1 MNIQNNLSYYI
12 DATNEFIG
20 GGGGGT
26 ASNIIINGGA
36 GGVLNDYLYTSNS
49 GGNIYQLYLNTPH
62 TDGEIRFKTLY
73 SYPND
78 NTLDHGV
85 KIDKFGKLQVYHNFD
100 IINPLAGFGWFNVE
114 SDLAGLKQSSLIG
127 SAEMLVVQGQIAGL
141 NTVVGTHTAQINS
154 LELYETVHQDILRGY
169 DFDEYE
175 AAFERSK
182 GGDLNVNIERARA
195 AFKSARNEEILNN
208 LLFGAGFSVAV
219 GGTVAGIYN
228 MIEMNRLSN
237 VYYHTSNGDIT
248 EASRNDV
255 VSNYGYFERRSIQN
269 YVDNNSNLLLTQGFI
284 NSNITDTQF
293 IPSLKSNKILMGNIT
308 TPNSAY
314 QLEMTG
320 DINTNMLYINSVSLS
335 SLLNQKQDNMSATQP
350 IYITTSTIG
359 LNYDSS
365 LTKVGNNLS
374 VVKTATTPLA
384 WTGNNIA
391 LSYDSTLTKVGNNL
405 SVAAATAS
413 KWTTSGNNIYNN
425 NIGNVGINDT
435 DPQTRLSVQ
444 GDSYI
449 SGITTLGLARL
460 NPINSYTGATLTL
473 ATGTSEYYLQYTAN
487 GTLVLTEPIACD
499 IFMVGAGGNGGTGA
513 SSGGGGAGEVIY
525 YQNFPLRNGT
535 LTINVGTS
543 STTPANRISSITHS
557 SGTQISAKGGGN
569 GGTPYPIYTTSGG
582 TSSLTNIPNTN
593 DANLVFTSGTST
605 LTLNV
610 DVRADILVVGGGGG
624 GGKFG
629 GGGGGGQVLYT
640 YNVALSAGNYSIVVG
655 NGGAGSSTSTANGT
669 NGSDSSIT
677 IGGITYTA
685 KGGGG
690 GGSRND
696 GGGYYGRAGN
706 TGGSGGGGSHSD
718 FSSSINVGG
727 ISNKT
732 TYSGWYSSGNSGGD
746 GKDGNVGG
754 YGHGGGGGSAS
765 SGSNGGTN
773 SGGNGGTAEDL
784 GASFTTAVGDS
795 GRFGGGGGGAGY
807 FGTTATIGYGNG
819 GNGLYGGGGNG
830 GTNGNGVNGMANT
843 GGGGGGADVYG
854 TQVGGTG
861 GSGVVILRI
870 INYSILALPQS
881 GGSGGGGAK
890 NQTGASIGTKFD
902 DYKSF
907 ALAGL
912 SGNSTTGGN
921 GGAGNT
927 TYSRYTTTITGSSLS
942 VALGGSGVGT
952 SPATPTTKTN
962 YGDGGDGNGGVG
974 FQGIVIIRFKVDSNY
989 LQIKSI
995 KDNANSGLILNANE
1009 SPNVYQLRVYPWSDT
1024 YTSTG
1029 IAVRGWSMRVH
1040 DGNNHLDL
1048 LNLFSSFGG
1057 RIGIKTKN
1065 PTATFDVNGDINCK
1079 TFNVIGNELYG
1090 ITCQVVNQHDTGE
1103 ASVNVSAGASGNYG
1117 AMSIVYLPSEN
1128 LGYISCSKSLQIKTQ
1143 SVGSYIHIDNTTGYV
1158 GIGNNLP
1165 QAKLHVSGTILS
1177 SSISV
1182 TTVNADSVA
1191 AGNIS
1196 CTSLDLNNGSIIG
1209 VNKLTSVELETGP
1222 IKCGAINL
1230 QGSGITNGATIQ
1242 GTCTQARFLLAN
1254 VNEWHYSQ
1262 DNRNRF
1268 YFTDDGTNSH
1278 TVIRTGSTTTYFQ
1291 DKDGVD
1297 YALLDRFGISSYFE
1311 VISGS
1316 GYDNLGVLDASSTGV
1331 YVYRRILVRLST
1343 FTEVHRCFIFDELY
1357 TNYDDFINE
1366 FVGRVV
1372 VSTGQVKTAL
1382 KDADEPW
1389 RILEGKDAITIDDS
1403 HPIVE
1408 LSRKKKDKRVVG
1420 VITKRNQNND
1430 LPNRLVI
1437 NSLGETAIYVVNTNG
1452 NIENG
1457 DLLTTSNELGYAEK
1471 QDDDIIRN
1479 YTIGKCMIS
1488 CDFDLDSPNYKCE
1501 DLGNGL
1507 LRAYLPIFIYSG

>member
-12 DATNEFIG
+12 DATNEFSITG
-20 GGGGGT
+20 GGG
-26 ASNIIINGGA
+26 SSCNITIA
-36 GGVLNDYLYTSNS
+36 GGGGNTLNDYLYTSNS
-49 GGNIYQLYLNTPH
+49 GNAYQLYLNTPH
-62 TDGEIRFKTLY
+62 TDGEIRFKVLNNNNNPNY
-73 SYPND
+73 SQ
-78 NTLDHGV
+78 DHRI
-85 KIDKFGKLQVYHNFD
+85 KITKDGKLQLYHVYNPFIPTYASGWYD
-100 IINPLAGFGWFNVE
+100 ISDEIINLKFG
-114 SDLAGLKQSSLIG
+114 SDLQSIEITAIGVSIGLIEGQITDIYSLIT
-127 SAEMLVVQGQIAGL
+127 LL
-141 NTVVGTHTAQINS
+141 NNGIGELTKS
-154 LELYETVHQDILRGY
+154 LEYTQDQLTQVYSKTDWYRERYRENYNQIVQ
-169 DFDEYE
+169 DFAEINDRTKTFTQNIISGTANITGTYGT
-175 AAFERSK
+175 ALQI
-182 GGDLNVNIERARA
+182 GGIGVGLIGAIYGLSE
-195 AFKSARNEEILNN
+195 NEK
-208 LLFGAGFSVAV
+208 V
-219 GGTVAGIYN
+219 YN
-228 MIEMNRLSN
+228 ASSNLSN
-237 VYYHTSNGDIT
+237 ANFEIT
-248 EASRNDV
+248 PSQ
-255 VSNYGYFERRSIQN
+255 RRELL
-269 YVDNNSNLLLTQGFI
+269 DSNLSNALTIANDFSITLSNCNIYQGFI
-284 NSNITDTQF
+284 NSNIIDTQF
-293 IPSLKSNKILMGNIT
+293 IPSLKSNKVLLGDIT
-308 TPNSAY
+308 TPNAAY
-314 QLEMTG
+314 QMEMTG
-320 DINTNMLYINSVSLS
+320 DLNLNQLYINSVSLS
-335 SLLNQKQDNMSATQP
+335 SLLNQKQNNLTAVAP
-350 IYITTSTIG
+350 IYITTGNIG
-359 LNYDSS
+359 ITYDSS

-374 VVKTATTPLA
+374 VVKTATAPLN
-384 WTGNNIA
+384 WTGNDIA
-391 LSYDSTLTKVGNNL
+391 LSYDNTLINNAGSLGL
-405 SVAAATAS
+405 SIAAES
-413 KWTTSGNNIYNN
+413 KWLFSGGNIYNKALT
-425 NIGNVGINDT
+425 NVGIGTDSGLTYKLNVIGDT
-435 DPQTRLSVQ
+435 YLSSNTHIGVSKLSFIS
-444 GDSYI
+444 SY
-449 SGITTLGLARL
+449 SGQSAF
-460 NPINSYTGATLTL
+460 AL
-473 ATGTSEYYLQYTAN
+473 ATGTNEYYIEFNSAG
-487 GTLVLTEPIACD
+487 GTLILNEPCACD

-525 YQNFPLRNGT
+525 FPNFPLRSGNLNIT
-535 LTINVGTS
+535 VGIS
-543 STTPANRISSITHS
+543 SSIYANRTSKITLSGSSDLIT
-557 SGTQISAKGGGN
+557 ARGGGN
-569 GGTPYPIYTTSGG
+569 GGSVLYSTSGG
-582 TSSLTNIPNTN
+582 TVSALTPITGTMDAFISITASTTLILDKSLTC
-593 DANLVFTSGTST
+593 
-605 LTLNV
+605 
-610 DVRADILVVGGGGG
+610 DILVIGGGGSGRHTHGSGGGAGAVIYLTNQTLNFGNYTITIGAGGICPNTVGISQKGQDTTINYNGTNIYLALGGGGG
-624 GGKFG
+624 GGGSSYTDGGSGGGENGVALTTNIPSGLYGNNGGSFSHGPSTWNGGGGGGAGAVGGVASQATGAGAGGPGRAITITGSSVFYG
-629 GGGGGGQVLYT
+629 GGGGGGST
-640 YNVALSAGNYSIVVG
+640 GN
-655 NGGAGSSTSTANGT
+655 NFGAS
-669 NGSDSSIT
+669 
-677 IGGITYTA
+677 
-685 KGGGG
+685 
-690 GGSRND
+690 
-696 GGGYYGRAGN
+696 
-706 TGGSGGGGSHSD
+706 GGSGGGGS
-718 FSSSINVGG
+718 
-727 ISNKT
+727 
-732 TYSGWYSSGNSGGD
+732 
-746 GKDGNVGG
+746 
-754 YGHGGGGGSAS
+754 GGSP
-765 SGSNGGTN
+765 NQT
-773 SGGNGGTAEDL
+773 
-784 GASFTTAVGDS
+784 VQ
-795 GRFGGGGGGAGY
+795 
-807 FGTTATIGYGNG
+807 
-819 GNGLYGGGGNG
+819 
-830 GTNGNGVNGMANT
+830 NGVANT
-843 GGGGGGADVYG
+843 GGGGGGG
-854 TQVGGTG
+854 FSIGGTG
-861 GSGVVILRI
+861 GSGVVIIRFI
-870 INYSILALPQS
+870 DYYTQALPNT
-881 GGSGGGGAK
+881 GGSGGGGGK
-890 NQTGASIGTKFD
+890 NQSGASAGVKFD

-942 VALGGSGVGT
+942 VALGGTGVGA

-1103 ASVNVSAGASGNYG
+1103 ASINVSAGASGNYG
-1117 AMSIVYLPSEN
+1117 AMSVVYLPSQN

-1143 SVGSYIHIDNTTGYV
+1143 SIGGYIHIDNTTGYV

-1177 SSISV
+1177 SSVSV